1 VNKTSA
7 IVLVLVT
14 CFVGATRATAEDF
27 AKGERRSLLK
37 ITTSDLPQGK
47 ALLNGGERATPP
59 GKRSPWHTSAGPK
72 LLYVIEGTVIVEGTS
87 GQTLLTC
94 GPAPKLCLSSAKGL
108 FYFHN
113 VAKGPSKYLVIG
125 IDPADSPTN
134 HEDVGRVTVISGKQ
148 VTLALGDVRT
158 SELAVPH
165 KEITIS
171 VVDLGAI
178 AVGDEVVT
186 VGLREKDHSARNL
199 VKLARRWQ

>member
-1 VNKTSA
+1 M

-14 CFVGATRATAEDF
+14 CLVGASRATAEDF
-27 AKGERRSLLK
+27 AKGKRRSLLK
-37 ITTSDLPQGK
+37 ITTSELPQGK

-72 LLYVIEGTVIVEGTS
+72 LLYVIEGTVTVEGTS
-87 GQTLLTC
+87 GRTLLTC
-94 GPAPKLCLSSAKGL
+94 GPAAKLCLSSAKGL

-113 VAKGPSKYLVIG
+113 ATGAPVKYLVIG

-134 HEDVGRVTVISGKQ
+134 HEDVGQVTAISGKQ

-171 VVDLGAI
+171 VADLSAI
-178 AVGDEVVT
+178 AVGDKVVT
-186 VGLREKDHSARNL
+186 VGHHRKDHSAHKL
-199 VKLARRWQ
+199 VKLARRWE